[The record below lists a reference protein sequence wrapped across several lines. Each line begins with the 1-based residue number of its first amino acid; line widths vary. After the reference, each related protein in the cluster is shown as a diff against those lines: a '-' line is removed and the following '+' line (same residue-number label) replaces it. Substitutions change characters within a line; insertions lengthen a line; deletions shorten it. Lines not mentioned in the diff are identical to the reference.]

1 MQTIISY
8 NEDEIVEQ
16 KLLEDST
23 LDKKKIWID
32 LEDPDKETLNT
43 YIKKFNLDLKAV
55 EQYTLKSK
63 KPQIR
68 VLDNH

>member
-8 NEDEIVEQ
+8 DEEIVEQ
-16 KLLEDST
+16 KQLEDST

-43 YIKKFNLDLKAV
+43 YII
-55 EQYTLKSK
+55 S
-63 KPQIR
+63 ISI
-68 VLDNH
+68 